1 MPSLIGSAPNQ
12 VPTNGMLGTM
22 AFQDSDNALVQN
34 ITATGNVV
42 VPTKVVTDNS
52 TSAATTA
59 FVKESQKQKE
69 AATATTGTST
79 AYILAPTFTPLEYYT
94 GQTFVVQF
102 HIASGTT
109 PTINISGLGAKN
121 LVRRNSGGT
130 FSNLASGDIPSNAT
144 SKIRYNGTAF
154 ELIDVFPATS
164 AQATAGTNTFNYL
177 SPSGLRSGLNAS
189 GSAPIYAC
197 RAWVNFNG
205 TGTVAIK
212 SSGNVSSV
220 TDLGVGKYQLNFTT
234 SLEDVNYS
242 WSGSASLTIASD
254 SNRIL
259 VDRREDMTK
268 TTSALAVRTMSGGTA
283 ADITDSADV
292 SVQVF
297 R

>member
-22 AFQDSDNALVQN
+22 AFQDSDNALFQN
-34 ITATGNVV
+34 ITATGNAV
-42 VPTKVVTDNS
+42 VPTKAVTDNS

-69 AATATTGTST
+69 VATATTGTNT

-121 LVRRNSGGT
+121 LVRRNSDGT

-154 ELIDVFPATS
+154 ELTDVFPATS

-197 RAWVNFNG
+197 RAWIKFNG
-205 TGTVAIK
+205 TGTPSIIG
-212 SSGNVSSV
+212 SGNFSSI
-220 TDLGVGKYQLNFTT
+220 TDNGTGNYTLNFTT
-234 SLEDVNYS
+234 SMPDDTYS
-242 WSGSASLTIASD
+242 VVA
-254 SNRIL
+254 
-259 VDRREDMTK
+259 
-268 TTSALAVRTMSGGTA
+268 SGGGNNVSYSNLILGVPSGGVYTTA
-283 ADITDSADV
+283 AIQIVATVGGGSSTADAPLL
-292 SVQVF
+292 SVAIF